1 MTLLTIRR
9 AKRSDATSLA
19 KIGHQAWQRGIA
31 AYLPEN
37 ARDKIGPKIFE
48 DFANSFPDQILIA
61 EDEDGILGFAATEN
75 GDNHVTDLWVAP
87 ANQGKGIGSKLME
100 RMEARARNRGYD
112 SVELEVLTS
121 NTRALS
127 LYKYLGYR
135 VTKRGMRMDRVLELP
150 LHKTKLKKSL
160 FF

>member
-1 MTLLTIRR
+1 MSLLTIRR
-9 AKRSDATSLA
+9 ANASDAKSLA
-19 KIGHQAWQRGIA
+19 SIGHQAWRRGIA
-31 AYLPEN
+31 AHLPKN
-37 ARDKIGPKIFE
+37 ARDKIGPQIFE
-48 DFANSFPDQILIA
+48 DFANSFPDEIVVA

-75 GDNHVTDLWVAP
+75 GDNHVTDLWVSP
-87 ANQGKGIGSKLME
+87 SRQGKGIGSKLMA
-100 RMEARARNRGYD
+100 RMEERARRRGYD

-150 LHKTKLKKSL
+150 LHKTRLKKAL

>member
-31 AYLPEN
+31 AHLPEN

-135 VTKRGMRMDRVLELP
+135 VTKRGMKMDRVLELP